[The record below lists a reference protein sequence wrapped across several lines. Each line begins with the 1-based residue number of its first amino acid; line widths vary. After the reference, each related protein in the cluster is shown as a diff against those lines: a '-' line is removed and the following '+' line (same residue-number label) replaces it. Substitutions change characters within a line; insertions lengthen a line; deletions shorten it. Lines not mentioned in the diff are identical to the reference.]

1 MLTPQQ
7 VKNHRFQLGSRGTYR
22 AEEVDAFVQE
32 LTASF
37 EEAYTQNEALLKKI
51 SLLADKV
58 EEYRRDE
65 DTIRSALLVAQ
76 RTADQVVREAKEKA
90 DACLAGAENRAKALE
105 EEANARSG
113 QVMQEASDRAQTL
126 TAVNGMMLLAG
137 QGERF
142 TTVDLFLL
150 DLWTGKASLDK
161 LGAAGSY
168 LMQAE
173 GLSLLGGDAL
183 PLGIL
188 ENVESGEKLMQLHQ
202 GDTLILLSDGVEDA
216 YENRQSM
223 EEAIRDALTLE
234 TAQDAA
240 NAILTGAQSGD
251 TAPADDQ
258 TVLVLRLIR
267 ARADAKIEEMYQ

>member
-1 MLTPQQ
+1 M
-7 VKNHRFQLGSRGTYR
+7 
-22 AEEVDAFVQE
+22 A
-32 LTASF
+32 
-37 EEAYTQNEALLKKI
+37 AL
-51 SLLADKV
+51 SDGMGHGNQA
-58 EEYRRDE
+58 
-65 DTIRSALLVAQ
+65 
-76 RTADQVVREAKEKA
+76 
-90 DACLAGAENRAKALE
+90 ALE
-105 EEANARSG
+105 SRQAVELLRMCLDAG
-113 QVMQEASDRAQTL
+113 YDRAQTL

-173 GLSLLGGDAL
+173 GLSLLG
-183 PLGIL
+183 IL

-216 YENRQSM
+216 YENRQAM
-223 EEAIRDALTLE
+223 EETIHDALTLE

-240 NAILTGAQSGD
+240 NAILTGAPSGD

>member
-1 MLTPQQ
+1 MTIAERERAHVRLTEMP
-7 VKNHRFQLGSRGTYR
+7 LMM
-22 AEEVDAFVQE
+22 
-32 LTASF
+32 
-37 EEAYTQNEALLKKI
+37 
-51 SLLADKV
+51 V
-58 EEYRRDE
+58 E
-65 DTIRSALLVAQ
+65 
-76 RTADQVVREAKEKA
+76 
-90 DACLAGAENRAKALE
+90 AGAASRCIAGADICGDTFSLGQLQDGRFVAALSDGMGHGNQAALE
-105 EEANARSG
+105 SRQAVELLRMCLDAG
-113 QVMQEASDRAQTL
+113 YDRAQTL

-137 QGERF
+137 PG
-142 TTVDLFLL
+142 VDLFLL

-223 EEAIRDALTLE
+223 EETIRDALTLE
-234 TAQDAA
+234 TAQDSA

-251 TAPADDQ
+251 SAPADDQ

>member
-1 MLTPQQ
+1 MRRTGASQARIFAAI
-7 VKNHRFQLGSRGTYR
+7 RFHWGSCRTGDSWRFCGDSFLLGQLLDGR
-22 AEEVDAFVQE
+22 FV
-32 LTASF
+32 A
-37 EEAYTQNEALLKKI
+37 AL
-51 SLLADKV
+51 SDGMGHGNQA
-58 EEYRRDE
+58 
-65 DTIRSALLVAQ
+65 
-76 RTADQVVREAKEKA
+76 
-90 DACLAGAENRAKALE
+90 ALE
-105 EEANARSG
+105 SRQAVELLRMCLDAG
-113 QVMQEASDRAQTL
+113 YDRAQTL

>member
-1 MLTPQQ
+1 MKSAVTESNFKGMSDEQFTREFGKPSI
-7 VKNHRFQLGSRGTYR
+7 RIGSITLIIGF
-22 AEEVDAFVQE
+22 VLAFVPAFTLWLVYGVVPTPAE
-32 LTASF
+32 IAIIFTLVVSSGFAWMVV
-37 EEAYTQNEALLKKI
+37 EPI
-51 SLLADKV
+51 SYYGV
-58 EEYRRDE
+58 
-65 DTIRSALLVAQ
+65 
-76 RTADQVVREAKEKA
+76 
-90 DACLAGAENRAKALE
+90 
-105 EEANARSG
+105 
-113 QVMQEASDRAQTL
+113 
-126 TAVNGMMLLAG
+126 
-137 QGERF
+137 
-142 TTVDLFLL
+142 
-150 DLWTGKASLDK
+150 

-216 YENRQSM
+216 YENRQAM
-223 EEAIRDALTLE
+223 EETIRDALTLE